1 MLNKL
6 LVTQKNEISTASSRF
21 SDVHGESHTPKPTV
35 GYSSDD
41 NISLDG
47 RRQRRRV
54 DDNDYS
60 FQQRSNTSSTSGPRS
75 ALPNKDSTR
84 IFTSQEAYLSLND
97 IAAGTSS
104 PWRSWHSSVDGSMTS
119 GSEDELAGAVG
130 QLSLNEDEQVR
141 YHGKA
146 SGLYLLGNK
155 ERNDRRNE
163 GGIWL
168 VFLPFVS
175 TYFRL
180 LFFRRFP
187 KARVW
192 PPLPS
197 GSTTQ
202 SGEDEFVSQLPSA
215 DVQRHLLNLYFS
227 HIHPSFPII
236 HKQAFFDSYAGY
248 AIIHSLPAMPLI
260 LIHL

>member
-6 LVTQKNEISTASSRF
+6 LVTQKNEVSTASSRR
-21 SDVHGESHTPKPTV
+21 SDISYTPKPTA

-41 NISLDG
+41 NISLHG

-60 FQQRSNTSSTSGPRS
+60 FQQRSTSSTSGPRS
-75 ALPNKDSTR
+75 AVPNKDSTR

-97 IAAGTSS
+97 IARTSS
-104 PWRSWHSSVDGSMTS
+104 PWRSWSSSVDDSITS
-119 GSEDELAGAVG
+119 GSEDELTGAVG

-155 ERNDRRNE
+155 ERVDRRNE

-168 VFLPFVS
+168 VFLP
-175 TYFRL
+175 L
-180 LFFRRFP
+180 LFTYLTFYFRRFP

-197 GSTTQ
+197 GSATL

-215 DVQRHLLNLYFS
+215 EVQSHLLDLYFA
-227 HIHPSFPII
+227 HVHPVFPII
-236 HKQAFFDSYAGY
+236 HKQAFFDSYTGY
-248 AIIHSLPAMPLI
+248 ASFFLYRQWR
-260 LIHL
+260 

>member
-6 LVTQKNEISTASSRF
+6 SQKNEVSTISSQR
-21 SDVHGESHTPKPTV
+21 SDIRGELYTLKPTT

-41 NISLDG
+41 NISLGG

-60 FQQRSNTSSTSGPRS
+60 FQQRSTSSTSSPRS
-75 ALPNKDSTR
+75 AVPHKDSTR

-97 IAAGTSS
+97 ITGTSS
-104 PWRSWHSSVDGSMTS
+104 PLRSWNTGVDDSVTS
-119 GSEDELAGAVG
+119 GSEDELTGAVG

-155 ERNDRRNE
+155 ERVDRRNE

-168 VFLPFVS
+168 VFLPHVS
-175 TYFRL
+175 YIFLTSL
-180 LFFRRFP
+180 L
-187 KARVW
+187 
-192 PPLPS
+192 
-197 GSTTQ
+197 
-202 SGEDEFVSQLPSA
+202 
-215 DVQRHLLNLYFS
+215 
-227 HIHPSFPII
+227 
-236 HKQAFFDSYAGY
+236 
-248 AIIHSLPAMPLI
+248 
-260 LIHL
+260 